1 MATILIAED
10 EAKMRKILALAL
22 SEEGHEILEAQNAEE
37 AASTIRTHSVSLVI
51 SDLRMPGG
59 GGMAL
64 LKSVQEINHYI
75 PVIIL
80 TAYGTIENA
89 VEALKNGAVDYLL
102 KPCDLDEIKLAV
114 EKALQI
120 QQLELE
126 NIYLRN
132 ELSDRF
138 GDDLIISRSESMK
151 RVTDLVKRV
160 AQGESIVL
168 ISGESGCGKEMI
180 ARSIHLQSNR
190 REKAFVTVKC
200 AGIPADLLEIELFG
214 RVRNL
219 HGGPSGPLSGKFE
232 LANGGTLFLDEVGE
246 LPSRIQGKILR
257 TLSDGAIEP
266 VGGVREKKVD
276 VRIIAATRYDLEERV
291 QNEIFRA
298 ELYYRL
304 NVLPIRLPPLRE
316 RNEDIPALIEH
327 YLNLKTS
334 GKPPLS
340 FSKEDMNE
348 MVKYSWPGN
357 VRELQNMVERAL
369 VLGSTSAKELLPPS
383 QLAQET
389 ADSLPLQDQGL
400 LEQSYKDAKKFVL
413 ERFERAYFSNVLR
426 KTNGNVS
433 RAAKIAEV
441 HRKNLHVKISELGLD
456 AHKISQSD
464 DSDDVDSDT

>member
-22 SEEGHEILEAQNAEE
+22 SEDGHEILEAQNAEE

-89 VEALKNGAVDYLL
+89 VDALKNGAVDYLL

-132 ELSDRF
+132 EISDHF
-138 GDDLIISRSESMK
+138 GDDVIISRSESMK

-160 AQGESIVL
+160 SQGDGIVL

-180 ARSIHLQSNR
+180 ARSIHLQSAR

-219 HGGPSGPLSGKFE
+219 HGGPTGPLSGKFE
-232 LANGGTLFLDEVGE
+232 LANSGTLFLDEVGE

-257 TLSDGAIEP
+257 TLSDSTIEP

-276 VRIIAATRYDLEERV
+276 VRIIAATRHDLEERV
-291 QNEIFRA
+291 QNEMFRS

-316 RNEDIPALIEH
+316 RTEDIPPLIEH
-327 YLNLKTS
+327 YLNMKTS

-340 FSKEDMNE
+340 FTQSDMNE

-357 VRELQNMVERAL
+357 VRELQNLVERAL

-400 LEQSYKDAKKFVL
+400 LEQSYKEAKKFVL
-413 ERFERAYFSNVLR
+413 ERFERAYFSNVLK

-433 RAAKIAEV
+433 RAAKMADV

-456 AHKISQSD
+456 PHKLSQTD
-464 DSDDVDSDT
+464 DSPHSDS

>member
-10 EAKMRKILALAL
+10 EAKMRKILSMAL

-37 AASTIRTHSVSLVI
+37 AATIIRTHSVSLVI
-51 SDLRMPGG
+51 TDLRMPGG
-59 GGMAL
+59 GGMSL
-64 LKSVQEINHYI
+64 LQSVQEINHYI

-126 NIYLRN
+126 NIYLRS

-138 GDDLIISRSESMK
+138 GDDSIIANSESMK
-151 RVTDLVKRV
+151 RITDLVKRV
-160 AQGESIVL
+160 AQGDGVVL
-168 ISGESGCGKEMI
+168 ISGESGCGKELI
-180 ARSIHLQSNR
+180 ARSIHLQSVR
-190 REKAFVTVKC
+190 RDKAFVSVKC

-214 RVRNL
+214 RIRNL
-219 HGGPSGPLSGKFE
+219 HGGPSVPLSGKIE
-232 LANGGTLFLDEVGE
+232 LANGGTVFLEEVGE

-257 TLSDGAIEP
+257 MLSDGAIEP

-276 VRIIAATRYDLEERV
+276 VRVIAATRHDLEERV
-291 QNEIFRA
+291 KDETFRS

-304 NVLPIRLPPLRE
+304 NVLPIQLPPLRE
-316 RNEDIPALIEH
+316 RKEDIPALIEY
-327 YLNLKTS
+327 YLNQKTS
-334 GKPPLS
+334 ENPPLS
-340 FSKEDMNE
+340 FSKDDLNE
-348 MVKYSWPGN
+348 FLRYSWPGN

-369 VLGSTSAKELLPPS
+369 VLGTTDPQELLPPS

-389 ADSLPLQDQGL
+389 EDSLPLQDQEL
-400 LEQSYKDAKKFVL
+400 LEQSYKEAKKFIL
-413 ERFERAYFSNVLR
+413 ERFERVYFSNVLR

-433 RAAKIAEV
+433 RAAKLADV

-456 AHKISQSD
+456 PHKLSQTD
-464 DSDDVDSDT
+464 EDGE